1 MRGTTTVAS
10 SGYGFV
16 VVPVSTRASVHHWC
30 RAGKMHTRRLGVSFI
45 PVGVPR
51 RSRSRKT

>member
-16 VVPVSTRASVHHWC
+16 VVPVSTRASVQ
-30 RAGKMHTRRLGVSFI
+30 MHTRRLGVSFI